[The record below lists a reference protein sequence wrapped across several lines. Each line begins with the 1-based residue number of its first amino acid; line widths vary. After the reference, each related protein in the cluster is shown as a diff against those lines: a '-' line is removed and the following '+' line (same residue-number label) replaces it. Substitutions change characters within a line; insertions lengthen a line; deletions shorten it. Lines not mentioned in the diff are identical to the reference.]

1 MFSAD
6 ELRQMEEKR
15 MLIRGE
21 QLVDTEINIQLGSL
35 TLNTSRLEVLDG
47 AVIAMHDF
55 KVLCPRSASVDHKT
69 LFCCEFVECNLS
81 LLRLCTY

>member
-1 MFSAD
+1 VFSAD

-55 KVLCPRSASVDHKT
+55 KVLCPRFASVDHKNSI
-69 LFCCEFVECNLS
+69 LRFCAV
-81 LLRLCTY
+81 